1 MPLPLAIDANMM
13 RDDLVRWGW
22 NDYKIEV
29 AIGASGGYMAKLRQG
44 RNMGYS
50 MAARLFNLWEYEAQK
65 RTGTTPAAPSYIAPI
80 QGFAST
86 LATA

>member
-13 RDDLVRWGW
+13 RDDLLRWGW
-22 NDYKIEV
+22 NDSKIEV
-29 AIGASGGYMAKLRQG
+29 AIGASGGYIAKLRQG

-50 MAARLFNLWEYEAQK
+50 MAARLFNLWESEAWKHQ
-65 RTGTTPAAPSYIAPI
+65 TVPDHGAGFAPI
-80 QGFAST
+80 QAFTST